1 MDGKSISALVQR
13 LSIDELALL
22 RDLASIRLAHEGKR
36 CARCQGPMGLDD
48 DSDICTRCVVDVYLE
63 VEWQHAL
70 ARRDPVAAAVAGWR
84 RLVRRF
90 DAGRR

>member
-1 MDGKSISALVQR
+1 MDAKSISTLVKS

-36 CARCQGPMGLDD
+36 CARCGLQMGYDD
-48 DSDICTRCVVDVYLE
+48 ESDLCTTCVRGVYFE
-63 VEWQHAL
+63 IEWKHAL
-70 ARRDPVAAAVAGWR
+70 ARRDPVAAAAAGWR